1 MPELKDWLNSINK
14 KTCNLLEDDEA
25 GLKEQ
30 TYLPYI
36 INRCLSYYP
45 DLIFLVNEMN
55 IRAEMDFRMQYEFF
69 LHTVPKANRF
79 SPWQRKEKNEV
90 IEAIKEY
97 YGYSEKKSKDVLK
110 ILSKEQL
117 SYILERLNEKKMMV
131 IKQRTIMKK
140 EKKRNEL

>member
-30 TYLPYI
+30 TYLPFI

-55 IRAEMDFRMQYEFF
+55 SRAEMDFKLQYDF
-69 LHTVPKANRF
+69 LFHTISKANRF
-79 SPWQRKEKNEV
+79 SPWQKKEKDEA

-97 YGYSEKKSKDVLK
+97 YGYSEKKAQDVKNVISKN
-110 ILSKEQL
+110 QL
-117 SYILERLNEKKMMV
+117 TYILERISEKKMVME
-131 IKQRTIMKK
+131 KQKPRIKK
-140 EKKRNEL
+140 EKKAK